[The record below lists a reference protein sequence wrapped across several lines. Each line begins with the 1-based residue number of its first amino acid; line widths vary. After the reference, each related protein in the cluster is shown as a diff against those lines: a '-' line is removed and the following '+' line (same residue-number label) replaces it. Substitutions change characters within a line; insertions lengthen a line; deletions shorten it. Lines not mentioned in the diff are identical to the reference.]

1 MYCKALTGAS
11 TGTVAL
17 AANTGPLSNPLGP
30 IIATITILLLTMMI
44 FRYRIRITRRNK

>member
-11 TGTVAL
+11 TGATAL
-17 AANTGPLSNPLGP
+17 AASTGPLSNPLGP
-30 IIATITILLLTMMI
+30 IIAAFTILLLAMMM